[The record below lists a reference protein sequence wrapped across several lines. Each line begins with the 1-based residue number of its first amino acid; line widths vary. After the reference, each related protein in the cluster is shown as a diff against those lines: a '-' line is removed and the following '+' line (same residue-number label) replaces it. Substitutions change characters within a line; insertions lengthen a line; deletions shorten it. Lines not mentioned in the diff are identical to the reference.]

1 MVRRITREQEK
12 QVLTAINI
20 GTNAM
25 NRADE
30 AELKESIM
38 NFVNEYGMLG
48 LMTALPTTPDFI
60 TYEAVYLPKNHLK
73 KEESIS
79 TEK

>member
-1 MVRRITREQEK
+1 
-12 QVLTAINI
+12 
-20 GTNAM
+20 M
-25 NRADE
+25 NRDDE

-60 TYEAVYLPKNHLK
+60 TYEAVYLPKNHFI

-79 TEK
+79 TEKYLS